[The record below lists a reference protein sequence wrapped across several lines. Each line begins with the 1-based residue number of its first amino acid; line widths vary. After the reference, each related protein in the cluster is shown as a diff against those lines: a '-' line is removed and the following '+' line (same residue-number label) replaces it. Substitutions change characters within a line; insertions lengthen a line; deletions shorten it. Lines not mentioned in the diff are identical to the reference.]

1 MLQLYIDRNPTSETL
16 ESRVARSLLS
26 YHAHTCSLQ
35 NSELEPPPHA
45 PLMPRQP
52 TPGAARSI
60 AHIHT
65 MDIDMPLRYQWQC
78 ATRRLCTLR
87 LMICIPT
94 YGGGRCHAHGS
105 RRMHAASRVRE
116 HSSSGG
122 RCIVR
127 GHMERIPK
135 LEQFTQPR
143 SCKRPTARCRAA
155 RRLPPAKCHQAD
167 LHQAARRAPH
177 RASVRSSPRRGS
189 A

>member
-1 MLQLYIDRNPTSETL
+1 MLQAKL
-16 ESRVARSLLS
+16 SRVASRAA
-26 YHAHTCSLQ
+26 YYPTMHMQPTRFTEQRARTPAPC
-35 NSELEPPPHA
+35 PAHA
-45 PLMPRQP
+45 PPAHPWSCAIHRAHP
-52 TPGAARSI
+52 HYGHRHAA
-60 AHIHT
+60 AL
-65 MDIDMPLRYQWQC
+65 PVAVRY
-78 ATRRLCTLR
+78 ATVVYATAVR